1 MKVKYQFQ
9 DGEFVE
15 IEVSENIGKI
25 IVDMERTEENSN
37 RKERYH
43 RVNYNGTQLSTSIFK
58 DDKYSPEA
66 VIENDTYS
74 KKLFAA
80 LDILS
85 PTQKRRF
92 LMYADGMS
100 IMEIAA
106 AEKVNHAAVV
116 RSIKAAQKK
125 IKTYIK
131 FQLLFFQK
139 IVTKTGGKSPIY
151 ERVIFTLSILRFEFT
166 YAP

>member
-1 MKVKYQFQ
+1 MKVKYEFQ

-43 RVNYNGTQLSTSIFK
+43 CVNYNGTQLSTSIFT

-100 IMEIAA
+100 ITEIAA

-125 IKTYIK
+125 IKNHIK
-131 FQLLFFQK
+131 F
-139 IVTKTGGKSPIY
+139 
-151 ERVIFTLSILRFEFT
+151 
-166 YAP
+166 